1 MLVTVVTVFIVC
13 QLPNL
18 GIRIAFTA
26 GEFAPR
32 GVVRLDMASLRY
44 ANVASNALL
53 TLNSAINF
61 AVYCLVGK
69 KFRRIF
75 LREVAT
81 CNRQRMST
89 LRLTLER
96 DIETR

>member
-1 MLVTVVTVFIVC
+1 MQVFIVC
-13 QLPNL
+13 QLPNV

-26 GEFAPR
+26 GEFWPR
-32 GVVRLDMASLRY
+32 GAAVWLDIPSLRY

-53 TLNSAINF
+53 TLNSAVNF

-75 LREVAT
+75 VRDVVAA
-81 CNRQRMST
+81 CSS
-89 LRLTLER
+89 
-96 DIETR
+96 

>member
-1 MLVTVVTVFIVC
+1 MTHQGQHRPGGLLSLD
-13 QLPNL
+13 LPSQTTHQGQHRPGGL
-18 GIRIAFTA
+18 RS
-26 GEFAPR
+26 
-32 GVVRLDMASLRY
+32 LDLPSLRY

-75 LREVAT
+75 VREVG
-81 CNRQRMST
+81 ST
-89 LRLTLER
+89 LYSVSLSV
-96 DIETR
+96 